1 MSQPE
6 SPARPGWAR
15 LAAVG
20 LVGGL
25 FAGVFGVGG
34 GLLMVP
40 LLLWWTHMDQRRAS
54 ATSLLAIT
62 PAAIIGAISY
72 GVGGV
77 FAWLPAV
84 FVATGSITGAQLG
97 AWILKTIPL
106 EPLRW
111 SFIAFVLLSGAMLFI
126 TVPNRD
132 ALFELS
138 ALTAALLIVLGL
150 FMGIAAGLF
159 GIGGGV
165 IVIPALMLF
174 LGQSDLVA
182 KSVSLLA
189 MAPGSLSGSL
199 SHLRYETAS
208 LRDGAWVSLGAIV
221 TTPVGAL
228 AAFGLT
234 PQAAA
239 ILFGALTLFVATSL
253 IYRALKDR
261 KNN

>member
-1 MSQPE
+1 
-6 SPARPGWAR
+6 
-15 LAAVG
+15 
-20 LVGGL
+20 
-25 FAGVFGVGG
+25 
-34 GLLMVP
+34 MVP
-40 LLLWWTHMDQRRAS
+40 ILLWWTQMDQRRAS

-84 FVATGSITGAQLG
+84 FVAAGSITGAQLG
-97 AWILKTIPL
+97 AWILKRIPL

-138 ALTAALLIVLGL
+138 VMTAALLIVLGL
-150 FMGIAAGLF
+150 FMGVAAGLF

-189 MAPGSLSGSL
+189 MAPGSLSGSV
-199 SHLRYETAS
+199 SHLRYKSAS
-208 LRDGAWVSLGAIV
+208 LRDGAWVSIGAIV
-221 TTPVGAL
+221 TTPVGAIV
-228 AAFGLT
+228 AFGLT
-234 PQAAA
+234 PQVAA

-261 KNN
+261 RNT

>member
-1 MSQPE
+1 MSDPE
-6 SPARPGWAR
+6 TSSKPAWHR
-15 LAAVG
+15 LVGVG
-20 LVGGL
+20 LIGGF
-25 FAGVFGVGG
+25 FAGIFGVGG

-40 LLLWWTHMDQRRAS
+40 LLLWWTQMDQRQAN

-77 FAWLPAV
+77 FAWLPAI
-84 FVATGSITGAQLG
+84 FVAAGSVTGAQLG
-97 AWILKTIPL
+97 AWILTRIPL
-106 EPLRW
+106 VPLKW
-111 SFIAFVLLSGAMLFI
+111 SFIAFVLISGTMLFV
-126 TVPNRD
+126 TVPNRE
-132 ALFELS
+132 ALFELT
-138 ALTAALLIVLGL
+138 ALTATLLIVLGVL
-150 FMGIAAGLF
+150 MGIASGLF

-199 SHLRYETAS
+199 SHLRYKTAS
-208 LRDGAWVSLGAIV
+208 LRDGVWVSLGAV
-221 TTPVGAL
+221 LTTPVGAVV
-228 AAFGLT
+228 AFGLS

-239 ILFGALTLFVATSL
+239 VLFGALTVFIATSL
-253 IYRALKDR
+253 IYRALKER
-261 KNN
+261 KAG

>member
-1 MSQPE
+1 MDNGS
-6 SPARPGWAR
+6 SRPGWAR
-15 LAAVG
+15 LGAVG
-20 LVGGL
+20 LVGGF
-25 FAGVFGVGG
+25 FAGIFGVGG

-40 LLLWWTHMDQRRAS
+40 LLLWWTSMDQRRAS

-77 FAWLPAV
+77 FAWLPAIL
-84 FVATGSITGAQLG
+84 VAAGSITGAQLG
-97 AWILKTIPL
+97 AWILKKIPL

-111 SFIAFVLLSGAMLFI
+111 GFIAFVLLSGAMLFV

-138 ALTAALLIVLGL
+138 ATTAALLIGLGL
-150 FMGIAAGLF
+150 LMGIAAGLF

-189 MAPGSLSGSL
+189 MAPGSISGSV
-199 SHLRYETAS
+199 SHLRYKTAS
-208 LRDGAWVSLGAIV
+208 LRDGAWVSLGAIA
-221 TTPVGAL
+221 TTPLGAL
-228 AAFGLT
+228 VAFGLSA
-234 PQAAA
+234 QAAA
-239 ILFGALTLFVATSL
+239 IMFGALTLFVAVNL
-253 IYRALKDR
+253 IYRALRER
-261 KNN
+261 KKP

>member
-1 MSQPE
+1 
-6 SPARPGWAR
+6 
-15 LAAVG
+15 
-20 LVGGL
+20 
-25 FAGVFGVGG
+25 
-34 GLLMVP
+34 
-40 LLLWWTHMDQRRAS
+40 MDQRRAS

-84 FVATGSITGAQLG
+84 FVAAGSITGAQLG
-97 AWILKTIPL
+97 ARILKRIPL

-138 ALTAALLIVLGL
+138 AMTAALLIGLGL

-165 IVIPALMLF
+165 IVVPALMVF

-189 MAPGSLSGSL
+189 IAPGSLSGSL
-199 SHLRYETAS
+199 YHLRFKTAS
-208 LRDGAWVSLGAIV
+208 IRDGVWVSLG
-221 TTPVGAL
+221 TGLSTPAGASVAFSL
-228 AAFGLT
+228 SPQTAAL
-234 PQAAA
+234 
-239 ILFGALTLFVATSL
+239 LFGALTVLVASSL
-253 IYRALKDR
+253 VLRLPKR
-261 KNN
+261 T

>member
-1 MSQPE
+1 
-6 SPARPGWAR
+6 
-15 LAAVG
+15 
-20 LVGGL
+20 L
-25 FAGVFGVGG
+25 FAGIFGLGG
-34 GLLMVP
+34 GVVMVP
-40 LLLWWTHMDQRRAS
+40 LLLWWTQMDQRRAN

-84 FVATGSITGAQLG
+84 FVAAGSVTGAQLG
-97 AWILKTIPL
+97 AWILKRIPL
-106 EPLRW
+106 TPLRW
-111 SFIAFVLLSGAMLFI
+111 SFITFVLLSGVMLFV
-126 TVPNRD
+126 TVPNRE
-132 ALFELS
+132 ALFELT
-138 ALTAALLIVLGL
+138 AVTAALLVALGL
-150 FMGIAAGLF
+150 LMGIASGLF

-189 MAPGSLSGSL
+189 MAPGALSGSI
-199 SHLRYETAS
+199 SHLRYKTAS
-208 LRDGAWVSLGAIV
+208 LRDGAWVALGAVVTTPLGAIV
-221 TTPVGAL
+221 
-228 AAFGLT
+228 AFGLT

-239 ILFGALTLFVATSL
+239 ILFGVLTIVVATSL

-261 KNN
+261 TSD

>member
-1 MSQPE
+1 M
-6 SPARPGWAR
+6 R

-20 LVGGL
+20 LVGGF

-40 LLLWWTHMDQRRAS
+40 LLLWWTQMDQRRAS

-84 FVATGSITGAQLG
+84 FVAAGSITGAQLS
-97 AWILKTIPL
+97 AWILKKIPL

-111 SFIAFVLLSGAMLFI
+111 TFIAFVLFSGAMLFI
-126 TVPNRD
+126 TVPNRE
-132 ALFELS
+132 AIFELS
-138 ALTAALLIVLGL
+138 PLTAALLIVLGL
-150 FMGIAAGLF
+150 LMGIAAGLF
-159 GIGGGV
+159 GVGGGV

-189 MAPGSLSGSL
+189 MAPGALSGIV
-199 SHLRYETAS
+199 SHLRYKSAS
-208 LRDGAWVSLGAIV
+208 LRDGAWVSLGAIA
-221 TTPVGAL
+221 TAPVGAMV
-228 AAFGLT
+228 AFGLT
-234 PQAAA
+234 EQAAA
-239 ILFGALTLFVATSL
+239 ILFGALTLFVAASL

-261 KNN
+261 RRN

>member
-6 SPARPGWAR
+6 SRARPGWAR

-20 LVGGL
+20 LVGGF

-40 LLLWWTHMDQRRAS
+40 LLLWWTQMDQRRAS

-62 PAAIIGAISY
+62 PAALLGAISY

-84 FVATGSITGAQLG
+84 FVAAGSITGAQLG
-97 AWILKTIPL
+97 AWILKRIPL

-138 ALTAALLIVLGL
+138 AVTVALLIVLGL

-189 MAPGSLSGSL
+189 MAPGSLSGSV
-199 SHLRYETAS
+199 SHLRYKSAS
-208 LRDGAWVSLGAIV
+208 LRDGAWVSIGAIV
-221 TTPVGAL
+221 TTPVGAIV
-228 AAFGLT
+228 AFGLT
-234 PQAAA
+234 PQVAA

-261 KNN
+261 RNT